1 MASVNFQKFKSVTEA
16 KAVLRHCDKEER
28 LATQRHTNQDI
39 NKSHTR
45 ANKQLKGNYKETCK
59 RFDERIDF
67 LDSLEGA
74 NKRKDRVIMF
84 SLDIPV
90 PKDMKP
96 ADYDD
101 WFLKVR
107 NEVAK
112 QYGKENVLQMY
123 VHKDEQHKY
132 VNAETKQECVSRVHA
147 HIPVIPVKDN
157 KLNGKWFSSRAN
169 MVKLNNA
176 IQEMTTND
184 YGLEFMDGSK
194 KKSKASVESLKRASE
209 RLKEEQA
216 IKSLQEE
223 KERLKTQNRALQDEY
238 NRLQE
243 ECNSVRR
250 TIELERERKAKE
262 DAQFKDF
269 LEKKQAWEE
278 RQRKKRANKI
288 IQDANDMTNGMDLSS
303 SSDKEYN

>member
-16 KAVLRHCDKEER
+16 KAVLRHCDKQER

-45 ANKQLKGNYKETCK
+45 ANKQLKGNYRETCK

-90 PKDMKP
+90 PKDMKKEH
-96 ADYDD
+96 YDE

-107 NEVAK
+107 DEVAK
-112 QYGKENVLQMY
+112 QYGKDNVLQMY

-157 KLNGKWFSSRAN
+157 KLNGKWFSSRSN
-169 MVKLNNA
+169 MIKLNNA
-176 IQEMTTND
+176 IHEMTERD
-184 YGLEFMDGSK
+184 YGLEFMDGSR
-194 KKSKASVESLKRASE
+194 KKSRDSVECLKRASE
-209 RLKEEQA
+209 RLKEEQS

-223 KERLKTQNRALQDEY
+223 KERLKSQNRALQDEY
-238 NRLQE
+238 IRLQE
-243 ECNSVRR
+243 ECNSVKR
-250 TIELERERKAKE
+250 TIELARERKAKE
-262 DAQFKDF
+262 DAEFKDF
-269 LEKKQAWEE
+269 LVKKQAWEE
-278 RQRKKRANKI
+278 MQRKKKTNI
-288 IQDANDMTNGMDLSS
+288 ILQDAKQMQSSIEHTENDNFS
-303 SSDKEYN
+303 K